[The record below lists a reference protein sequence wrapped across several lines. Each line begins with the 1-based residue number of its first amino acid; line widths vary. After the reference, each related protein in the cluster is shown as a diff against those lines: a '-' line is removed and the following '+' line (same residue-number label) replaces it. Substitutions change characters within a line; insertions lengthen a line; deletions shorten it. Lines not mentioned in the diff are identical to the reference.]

1 MRSFLAMR
9 SSSANS
15 ANINIRKRAWF
26 HCASLGE
33 YEQTVPVIESYKKLH
48 PETNILLTFF
58 SPSGYFPLL
67 QNQPKW
73 FSQGDLISSLPLDT
87 PRRVRAFLNST
98 AREVKFFA
106 SCKYEVWP
114 ELMKQLSE
122 SNIPSFVFATHFTPK
137 SAPLINSLPGRFLL
151 RAWSRFDMIFTQD
164 ESSSS
169 LLKLKGLN
177 SVVAGD
183 PRADR
188 VLSISK
194 HSRAPENLKAWKGDA
209 NLVLAGSSW
218 FQEEGALA
226 SVVWTENRKLMIAP
240 HEIHSE
246 NIDRILS
253 LFPQAT
259 RYSSKSFETNII
271 VIDSIGLLSSLYSLA
286 DIAVVG
292 GGYGKGIH
300 NVLEPAAFGVP
311 MITGPKINRFRE
323 AVLLKQHS
331 ALHTAATPLALT
343 KKLKALLAPDNTQQL
358 KRSGDAAL
366 SFVTDQTGSAEK
378 ISSYLP

>member
-33 YEQTVPVIESYKKLH
+33 YEQTVPVIESYKNLH

-73 FSQGDLISSLPLDT
+73 FSQGDLISALPLDT

-137 SAPLINSLPGRFLL
+137 SAPLKNSLPGRFLL

-194 HSRAPENLKAWKGDA
+194 HSRAPEDLKAWKGDA

-331 ALHTAATPLALT
+331 ALQTAATPLALT
-343 KKLKALLAPDNTQQL
+343 QKMEDFLSPDNIQQL